1 MAGPLILNQ
10 SDFSA
15 ISRSQYD
22 LINKK
27 VIENGIVNKPLLSK
41 LLGSKETFVLHN
53 GSIKGN
59 VRTEYAGDW
68 VTIGSGQPAVF
79 QSQGLPQEV
88 SYPIVRKQTGLL
100 LNVETLHKNGIKIDN
115 NAPAMDLNALAASSQ
130 EKGSD
135 WMRIYNIVK
144 DESKAWREGYND
156 NLQLAFWKNG
166 VENAFGFGGITS
178 IITDTPNTSNVGGIN
193 SALVTAWR
201 PVNKLNLTLS
211 ATVSIRVEMTEFFR
225 AIFTNSGS
233 DSLKSGD
240 LKAYVGNDFIKALNT
255 DDQRN
260 GQTTLDG
267 FARKQNLRIGG
278 ESLEAVYSFSMNGV
292 VIDILYDP
300 YLDILGRENFMY
312 VIDHRYIKFCVS
324 ELDNFQQHTPIP
336 ETHDLSSIYY
346 AETFT
351 GTIKA
356 LKLET
361 SGIMSISN
369 PLTF

>member
-27 VIENGIVNKPLLSK
+27 VIKQGIVNKPLLSK

-59 VRTEYAGDW
+59 VRTEYAGSW

-115 NAPAMDLNALAASSQ
+115 NAPAKDLDALAASGN

-135 WMRIYNIVK
+135 WMRIYNMVK
-144 DESKAWREGYND
+144 DESMAWREGYND
-156 NLQLAFWKNG
+156 DLQLAFWKNG
-166 VENAFGFGGITS
+166 VENSFGFGGVTS
-178 IITDTPNTSNVGGIN
+178 ILTDTPNASNVGGIN
-193 SALVTAWR
+193 SALVDAWR
-201 PVNKLNLTLS
+201 PVSKLGITLS
-211 ATVSIRVEMTEFFR
+211 ATVLLRVQMTEFFR
-225 AIFTNSGS
+225 ALFTNAGS
-233 DSLKSGD
+233 DSLKTGD
-240 LKAYVGNDFIKALNT
+240 LKAYAGNDFIQAMT
-255 DDQRN
+255 TEDTRF
-260 GQTTLDG
+260 GQTTQTG
-267 FARKQNLRIGG
+267 NARKLNFRSGG

-292 VIDILYDP
+292 NIDVMYDP
-300 YLDILGRENFMY
+300 YLDILGRANHMY
-312 VIDHRYIKFCVS
+312 VIDHRYIKFCCS
-324 ELDNFQQHTPIP
+324 ELDNFQQHSPIP